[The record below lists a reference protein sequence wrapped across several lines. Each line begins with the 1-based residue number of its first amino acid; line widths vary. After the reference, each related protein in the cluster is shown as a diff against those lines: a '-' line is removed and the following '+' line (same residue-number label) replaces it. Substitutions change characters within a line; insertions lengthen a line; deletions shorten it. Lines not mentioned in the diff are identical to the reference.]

1 METATMSRDPVEFS
15 EASSEEASEL
25 SAEVRYSDVVL
36 HATDWTTE
44 TVVSQLKRG
53 NIVLKPRFQRRDAWD
68 KQRKSQF
75 IESLILGLPIPQIV
89 LAESRER
96 RGSFVV
102 LDGKQRLLSLLQFWG
117 FGEGPNNSYKLSG
130 LDVRK
135 GLSGKTYADLEG
147 NAALLDDFTS
157 LLNQPIRT
165 VVIKNWPNIEFLHL
179 VFLRL
184 NTGSVKLSPQ
194 ELRQALFPGEFTDFV
209 DERSVKSTGLR
220 DLLGLDGP
228 DYRMRD
234 VELLARHLAFH
245 FFLRTYA
252 GRFKSFLDTA
262 FEDLN
267 KTWPA
272 KENAIVAAAD
282 AFDAAIVSLVQ
293 VFPDGVARK
302 PGSKQLNRAILDA
315 LLFFAVDPRIRE
327 ATNLHV
333 DEVRKAYARLFD
345 DRAFAAAVE
354 RDTAGVDNT
363 ALRLD
368 AWGSALCE
376 ATGLVF
382 AVPKIVDKRITFSGF
397 WE

>member
-1 METATMSRDPVEFS
+1 METATMTRDPVEFS
-15 EASSEEASEL
+15 ESSSEEASEP

-135 GLSGKTYADLEG
+135 GLAGKTYADLEG
-147 NAALLDDFTS
+147 DPALLDDFTS

-209 DERSVKSTGLR
+209 DERSVESTGLR
-220 DLLGLDGP
+220 DLLGLEGP

-234 VELLARHLAFH
+234 VELLARYLAFH
-245 FFLRTYA
+245 FFLGSYG
-252 GRFKSFLDTA
+252 GRFKSFLDAA
-262 FEDLN
+262 FEDMN

-272 KENAIVAAAD
+272 KKDAIVAAAD
-282 AFDAAIVSLVQ
+282 SFDAAILSLLQ

-302 PGSKQLNRAILDA
+302 PGSRQLNRAILDA
-315 LLFFAVDPRIRE
+315 LLFFAVDQRIRE
-327 ATNLHV
+327 ATALHG
-333 DEVRKAYARLFD
+333 DEVRAAYANLFA

-354 RDTAGVDNT
+354 RDTAGVENT

-368 AWGSALCE
+368 AWGSALRK
-376 ATGLVF
+376 ATGLDF
-382 AVPKIVDKRITFSGF
+382 AVPKIADKRITFSGL
-397 WE
+397 WG